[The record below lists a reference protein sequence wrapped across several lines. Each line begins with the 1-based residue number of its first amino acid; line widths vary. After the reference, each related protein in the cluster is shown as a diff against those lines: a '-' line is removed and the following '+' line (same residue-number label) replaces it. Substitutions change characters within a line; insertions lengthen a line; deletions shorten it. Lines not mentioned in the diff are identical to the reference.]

1 MGAALDSIKGAFS
14 KGVGG
19 LQELGAGIEHA
30 AQGGGEIL
38 GGIAKGD
45 LGRIK
50 EGAKGING
58 GINDSIKGLG
68 DVAGGA
74 AGAAIGASP
83 LGAALNHVTHG
94 AASRLAEGTFTGV
107 ADTLVKGREGGIKM
121 AQGLM
126 HGNLKEAAAGAKDYG
141 KMAMLFVPG
150 AGEAS
155 LARTVGTNML
165 KSGLKGSAT
174 SEASYQLDG
183 KQRDAET
190 PPLAHQA
197 DAA

>member
-1 MGAALDSIKGAFS
+1 MGSALDSIKGAFQ

-19 LQELGAGIEHA
+19 LKEIGEGVAHVG
-30 AQGGGEIL
+30 QGGAEIL

-45 LGRIK
+45 LSQIK

-58 GINDSIKGLG
+58 GINDTIKGVG
-68 DVAGGA
+68 DAAGGA
-74 AGAAIGASP
+74 AGVAIGASP

-121 AQGLM
+121 AEGLM
-126 HGNLKEAAAGAKDYG
+126 HGDLKEAAAGAKDYG

-155 LARTVGTNML
+155 LARTVGMNML
-165 KSGLKGSAT
+165 KSGAKDAAT
-174 SEASYQLDG
+174 SEAKAQFSG
-183 KQRDAET
+183 S
-190 PPLAHQA
+190 QA
-197 DAA
+197 GAGDEAMPTQAAAA